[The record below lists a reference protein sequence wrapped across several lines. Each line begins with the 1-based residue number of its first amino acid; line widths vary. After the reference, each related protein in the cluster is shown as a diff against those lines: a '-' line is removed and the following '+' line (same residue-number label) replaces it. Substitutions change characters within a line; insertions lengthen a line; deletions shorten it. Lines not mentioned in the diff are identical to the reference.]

1 MSVRDWNRNYN
12 EQKQRGEVKRITSAY
27 NFVPLSETVVLP
39 DWAKQASHDRP
50 FIDGVSGSL
59 TLTVKNHTPL
69 LAGVKSE
76 EDVRPFLLPDG
87 TPAIPGSSL
96 RGMIRNVLEIA
107 GYGKMRL
114 VDDKRYSVRDL
125 TPGAKKIYR
134 EKFANNKSQSGWL
147 TFNSKDRQWMLTP
160 CQCAN
165 VYKDDLTK
173 IKGQWENLLTGEID
187 SSCNVVPEEK
197 RELPSAQAKY
207 EFWQQGGLC
216 VGFDVDSDKKA
227 TNVRIGLD
235 RKNGY
240 LIFTGQPNDKK
251 RKEFIFYNENP
262 SQSFPVP
269 EKIMRDFQH
278 IYQDSK
284 HHWEYLKKNKL
295 FPQDRIP
302 VFYLTEGG
310 KISSLGLSQM
320 YRLAYLQS
328 VGELIDK
335 VNDKHRKNSG
345 SDLNLD
351 LAELIFGT
359 VDEND
364 GTGSLKGRVSFS
376 HAVCQTPPPYQQ
388 EKCEAILS
396 SPKPTYYPNYIVQNQ
411 QEGRLTDKHYQTY
424 MDPEGR
430 IRGWKRYPVKTAISV
445 PPLDA
450 DQRASE
456 AWNRLCPLKD
466 KLSFR
471 AKLRFHNLRPVEL
484 GAVAWCLDWGGNSE
498 LRHSIGMGKPFGFGQ
513 ISIGID
519 EDDIRPNKHGADIS
533 LAACIKQFKDYMD
546 DKLKQDWQGS
556 EAMQQLLAMAMPDN
570 PARQIKNLI
579 PLDLCGGDQE
589 NQFVKAKNLSL
600 ALKEYIKAK
609 PPVLRAEVI
618 WLDETLAELS
628 KQTNTPAEKV
638 LFTKGLALRW
648 QALDDRE
655 KKITIRALIKKR
667 WQDKWDE
674 EHITGS
680 MKIAKAIY
688 LEEL

>member
-1 MSVRDWNRNYN
+1 MSVQDWNQNYRQ
-12 EQKQRGEVKRITSAY
+12 QKQDGNIERITSAY

-39 DWAKQASHDRP
+39 DWAEQASHDRP
-50 FIDGVSGSL
+50 FEDGVSGVL
-59 TLTVKNHTPL
+59 TLTIKNHSPL
-69 LAGVKSE
+69 LVGVK
-76 EDVRPFLLPDG
+76 DG
-87 TPAIPGSSL
+87 TSVTPFMFPDCTAGIPGSSL

-147 TFNSKDRQWMLTP
+147 IFNSKDRQWILTP

-173 IKGQWENLLTGEID
+173 IKGQWKKLLAGEID

-197 RELPSAQAKY
+197 RKLPSAQAKY
-207 EFWQQGGLC
+207 EFWQQGDLC
-216 VGFDVDSDKKA
+216 VSFDVGSDKKA
-227 TNVRIGLD
+227 TNIRIGLD
-235 RKNGY
+235 QKNGY
-240 LIFTGQPNDKK
+240 LVFTGQPNDKK
-251 RKEFIFYNENP
+251 RKEFIFYNEN
-262 SQSFPVP
+262 SGQSFPVP
-269 EKIMRDFQH
+269 ENIMRDFQH
-278 IYQDSK
+278 IYQESK
-284 HHWEYLKKNKL
+284 HWEYLKENKL
-295 FPQDRIP
+295 FSQDRIP

-388 EKCEAILS
+388 ENCEAILS
-396 SPKPTYYPNYIVQNQ
+396 SPKPTYYPNYIVQNE
-411 QEGRLTDKHYQTY
+411 QEGHLTGGHYRTY
-424 MDPEGR
+424 MDPEAR
-430 IRGWKRYPVKTAISV
+430 IRGWKRYPVKTAITV
-445 PPLDA
+445 PPLDKE
-450 DQRASE
+450 QGESG
-456 AWNRLCPLKD
+456 AWNKLCPIKD
-466 KLSFR
+466 ELSFI

-484 GAVAWCLDWGGNSE
+484 GAIAWCLDWGGRTE

-513 ISIGID
+513 ICISID
-519 EDDIRPNKHGADIS
+519 KEDIRPNKRGSDIS
-533 LAACIKQFKDYMD
+533 LAVCIDQFIKYMYVE
-546 DKLKQDWQGS
+546 LEQIWLES
-556 EAMQQLLAMAMPDN
+556 EAMQHLLAMATPDN
-570 PARQIKNLI
+570 PSRKINNLI
-579 PLDLCGGDQE
+579 PLDLCGGGRN
-589 NQFVKAKNLSL
+589 NQFVLAKQSSL
-600 ALKEYIKAK
+600 VLKQYIQVK
-609 PPVLRAEVI
+609 PPVLGAEVI

-628 KQTNTPAEKV
+628 KQTNTPVEKV
-638 LFTKGLALRW
+638 LFTKGLAQRW
-648 QALDDRE
+648 QALEGGE
-655 KKITIRALIKKR
+655 KKIIIRALIKKR
-667 WQDKWDE
+667 WQNKWDE
-674 EHITGS
+674 EHVTGS
-680 MKIAKAIY
+680 VKIAKAIY